1 MIDPEFLR
9 AHPDVVR
16 STAQQKRVPI
26 DIDRLLSLDEQRR
39 SLQRERDALGAQRN
53 ETAERSAR
61 LRRERTDRAAVAAL
75 EEAGRV
81 TKEKLEAVDRALG
94 SVTTEFA
101 ALFSRVPNLL
111 APNVPVGKDES
122 ENQILRTVGKP
133 PTLDFAPKEHWELGK
148 NLGIIDIER
157 AAKVSGSR
165 FAYLKGDLA
174 LLEFALIQHALSI
187 LTNRITLQ
195 EILSL
200 AGLDLPATPFTPVI
214 PPALIRPTFLEQMA
228 RLEPKEERY
237 YLQDDDLYLI
247 GSAEH
252 TLGAMHADEIL
263 DQRSLPLRYAG
274 FSSAFRREAGSH
286 GKDVHG
292 ILRVHQFDKVELE
305 SFTVPEQ
312 SAAEQ
317 DFLVAIQEHLLQA
330 LGLPYRVV
338 LMCTGDMGAPDAR
351 QIDIETWFP
360 GQQRYRETH
369 TADLVTDYQA
379 RRLGTKVRR
388 DSGEKVYVHMND
400 ATAFAVGR
408 TLAAIL
414 ENFQQADGRVRV
426 PAALRAALGGRE
438 FFGDN
443 S

>member
-1 MIDPEFLR
+1 
-9 AHPDVVR
+9 
-16 STAQQKRVPI
+16 
-26 DIDRLLSLDEQRR
+26 
-39 SLQRERDALGAQRN
+39 
-53 ETAERSAR
+53 
-61 LRRERTDRAAVAAL
+61 
-75 EEAGRV
+75 
-81 TKEKLEAVDRALG
+81 
-94 SVTTEFA
+94 
-101 ALFSRVPNLL
+101 
-111 APNVPVGKDES
+111 VGKDES

-133 PTLDFAPKEHWELGK
+133 PTFNFAPKEHWELGK
-148 NLGIIDIER
+148 NLGMLDIER

-187 LTNRITLQ
+187 LTNRTTLQ
-195 EILSL
+195 EILNL

-263 DQRSLPLRYAG
+263 DEGSLPLRYAG

-292 ILRVHQFDKVELE
+292 ILRVHQFDKLELE
-305 SFTVPEQ
+305 CFTVPEQ
-312 SAAEQ
+312 SVAEQ
-317 DFLVAIQEHLLQA
+317 DFLVAIQEHLLQS
-330 LGLPYRVV
+330 LDLPYRVV

-379 RRLGTKVRR
+379 RRLRTKVRR
-388 DSGEKVYVHMND
+388 TSPTGRQASGEKVYVHMND

-438 FFGDN
+438 FLGN
-443 S
+443 IS